1 MIGGV
6 RISDSDLDGMQEDTV
21 RKEDIL
27 GEGVVLDDDEWE
39 VIKQP
44 PKKAI
49 YERLELMRMNMD
61 AAEGNT
67 KQRWSRQKEKET
79 ADLSE
84 LEKKQEEEMD
94 IEGRQ
99 VYSKIENLMDYRRM
113 RITDTG
119 KHRRTYMAKEL
130 TVEEEAK
137 LEVQRNMWM
146 KVYREYMEE
155 NCDKD
160 GILTEQQKRGLKKLS
175 KRIKDGE
182 IVVTKTDK
190 SGRFFVSMMEDY
202 REKGMVHVG
211 RDREISRKEVKEIER
226 RLNGLAEI
234 WIKCFQAGKDH
245 GLTNEGRIRS
255 GYKTNAGVVPPLYT
269 RKITNQ
275 GRKENHGLHHV
286 LFVEPALLPTAEPET
301 WSPGS

>member
-1 MIGGV
+1 MV
-6 RISDSDLDGMQEDTV
+6 KNLISLEHDSA
-21 RKEDIL
+21 
-27 GEGVVLDDDEWE
+27 
-39 VIKQP
+39 IKHVTG
-44 PKKAI
+44 KAI
-49 YERLELMRMNMD
+49 YTDDIIEPKNLLH
-61 AAEGNT
+61 AAIGYSKISCGEIIKIDFTEVINSKGVIDIIT
-67 KQRWSRQKEKET
+67 EK
-79 ADLSE
+79 
-84 LEKKQEEEMD
+84 D

-99 VYSKIENLMDYRRM
+99 VYSKNENLMDYRRM
-113 RITDTG
+113 QITDTA

-146 KVYREYMEE
+146 KVYKEYMDD
-155 NCDKD
+155 NCDEEGNVKD

-190 SGRFFVSMMEDY
+190 SGRFFVSLMEDY
-202 REKGMVHVG
+202 TVKGMVHVG
-211 RDREISRKEVKEIER
+211 KDREITRKEVKEIER

-255 GYKTNAGVVPPLYT
+255 GYKANAGVVPPLYT
-269 RKITNQ
+269 MEKDH
-275 GRKENHGLHHV
+275 K
-286 LFVEPALLPTAEPET
+286 P
-301 WSPGS
+301 